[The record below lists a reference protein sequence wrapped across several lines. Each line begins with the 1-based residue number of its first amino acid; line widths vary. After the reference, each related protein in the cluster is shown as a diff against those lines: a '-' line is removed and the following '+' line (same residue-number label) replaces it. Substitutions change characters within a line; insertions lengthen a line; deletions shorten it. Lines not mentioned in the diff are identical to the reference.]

1 MDGEDAEPL
10 HYVDVDDQEL
20 EEYPDL
26 AQAVRSGERVPMVL
40 VGNEVKT
47 PAVIS
52 MSWIEEQL
60 ASLGVAPFAVMVEE
74 KV

>member
-1 MDGEDAEPL
+1 MDSEDAEPL
-10 HYVDVDDQEL
+10 MYLDVDDADL
-20 EEYPDL
+20 EDYPDL
-26 AQAVRSGERVPMVL
+26 AKAVHEGERVPMVL
-40 VGNEVKT
+40 VGNEIKT

-60 ASLGVAPFAVMVEE
+60 ASLGVAPFAAMAEE